1 MDRYGARR
9 GSLQGVLRAADEKPG
24 AARSW
29 AGKATRPCGRV
40 GGGVKRRAGG
50 LARESARQLSDGWVW
65 SMAGRAAGPPGASR
79 ADAGAG
85 ARCCRAGARTP
96 SGTCRRR
103 CGGRGEGGAR
113 RLMMRSSE
121 MDAGRAP
128 GEGAGL
134 LAERRRGAAAAR
146 ARAGVARERG
156 GLKVGGA
163 AAAAGARARVQVA
176 RGQVGLAPP
185 RCPRGRRARRGRGG
199 GERGAPQH
207 REEVE
212 GQTKRMCHLRPL
224 INSSRS
230 RLAPPKV
237 ELILSL
243 DPRCPEAVVLCEERP
258 FRLGRS
264 SRSDCPRR
272 AAARVRAASAARRCA
287 TLRAGGRGWRRATPS
302 RSRACAR
309 VRVRARARVS
319 VPVFAT

>member
-1 MDRYGARR
+1 
-9 GSLQGVLRAADEKPG
+9 
-24 AARSW
+24 
-29 AGKATRPCGRV
+29 
-40 GGGVKRRAGG
+40 
-50 LARESARQLSDGWVW
+50 
-65 SMAGRAAGPPGASR
+65 MAGRAAGPPGASR